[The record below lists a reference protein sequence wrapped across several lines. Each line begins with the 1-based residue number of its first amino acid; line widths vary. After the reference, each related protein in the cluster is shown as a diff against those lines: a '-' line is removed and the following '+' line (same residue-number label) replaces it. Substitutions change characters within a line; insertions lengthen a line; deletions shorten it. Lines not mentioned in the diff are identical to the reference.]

1 MKVINHETESDSC
14 KYYLKT
20 EAKTKKRQKKSIK
33 LLVFRSMNVIHLFG
47 KIKIHIDHH
56 LWMELASLFN

>member
-14 KYYLKT
+14 RYYLKT
-20 EAKTKKRQKKSIK
+20 EAKTKKKQKNSIE

-56 LWMELASLFN
+56 L